1 MTRNRLV
8 ATALLAIGTSAAALL
23 AADLPLSPLGSESAP
38 AVPQEQPPGHII
50 RVEIG
55 FDPNPLVESPPRI
68 IAPEPTNVPMPVVP
82 AGVTP
87 PMPPVACIDGPKPR
101 ALSLATL
108 EQMASGRAET
118 QKATPPG
125 APRTALTPVSAP
137 VSAADESAR
146 PIQFVDQV
154 VNAGGQAPGP
164 VQSLTQQY
172 RLLNAVR
179 LHYYHLLALQRVISV
194 REELA
199 GISRDAVNV
208 IAGMTVTGQATK
220 AELLQAK
227 VEAREQAAALQSAKA
242 IRNTVWHRMAVLVGQ
257 PNLPVGPL
265 AGDLEQCCFTPG
277 FDAAWAHLLE
287 ANPELLA
294 ARNEVSRR
302 QAGLRQNLSGNGKAE
317 KSGDGMFTQAMAS
330 IVNGPFQ
337 NRDPQV
343 KQAAWADL
351 SRCDGEVTRVEQSLR
366 FRLADAYG
374 RCERAKEVVDL
385 YRTQNLPD
393 AKEAFELSV
402 ISYRQGRGSWP
413 QVQIAQRNYFRMST
427 EYIEALA
434 ELRRTELSILGLVMD
449 GPDEPQAAVKQA
461 LHQSK

>member
-1 MTRNRLV
+1 MTRNGLV
-8 ATALLAIGTSAAALL
+8 TTALLTIGVTAAAVL
-23 AADLPLSPLGSESAP
+23 AADMPMPSLGSEPAP
-38 AVPQEQPPGHII
+38 ATQQEQPPDHII

-55 FDPNPLVESPPRI
+55 FDPNPLEEPPPRI
-68 IAPEPTNVPMPVVP
+68 IAPEPTIVPVPVVP
-82 AGVTP
+82 AGATP
-87 PMPPVACIDGPKPR
+87 PMPPVANIDGPKSP
-101 ALSLATL
+101 ALSLAAL
-108 EQMASGRAET
+108 ERMVSGKTET
-118 QKATPPG
+118 QKTPPPG
-125 APRTALTPVSAP
+125 SQRLALKTVSAT
-137 VSAADESAR
+137 VLATGESTR

-154 VNAGGQAPGP
+154 VSAGGQSPSP

-179 LHYYHLLALQRVISV
+179 LHYYHLLALQRLISV

-199 GISRDAVNV
+199 GISRDAVTAIEGM
-208 IAGMTVTGQATK
+208 IATGQATK

-227 VEAREQAAALQSAKA
+227 VEAREQAAALQSAKS
-242 IRNTVWHRMAVLVGQ
+242 IHNTVWHRMAALVGQ

-265 AGDLEQCCFTPG
+265 AGDLEQCCLTPG

-294 ARNEVSRR
+294 ARTEVARR
-302 QAGLRQNLSGNGKAE
+302 QAGLRQNLSGTGKAE

-337 NRDPQV
+337 SRDPQV
-343 KQAAWADL
+343 KQVAWAEL
-351 SRCDGEVTRVEQSLR
+351 SRSEGEVTRVEQSLR

-402 ISYRQGRGSWP
+402 MSYRQGRGSWP
-413 QVQIAQRNYFRMST
+413 QVQIAQRNYFRIST
-427 EYIEALA
+427 EYVEALA
-434 ELRRTELSILGLVMD
+434 DLRRTELSILGLVMD
-449 GPDEPQAAVKQA
+449 VPEDPQATVKQA
-461 LHQSK
+461 MHQSK